1 MKGTVAANMHLIGHI
16 GGVGFSGGTKDYNKL
31 SNKPSLNGV
40 ELVGDL
46 RVSDLIDPEEGL
58 GLKID
63 GVPLTADTTLL
74 DLGSVPVTND
84 DIDEIVDEVFKDGV

>member
-1 MKGTVAANMHLIGHI
+1 MRGTIASNLHLVGHI
-16 GGVGFSGGTKDYNKL
+16 GGVASTGGVRDYNKL

-40 ELVGDL
+40 ELVGDIKI
-46 RVSDLIDPEEGL
+46 SDLVDPEEGL

-74 DLGSVPVTND
+74 ELGSVPVTNS
-84 DIDEIVDEVFKDGV
+84 DIDEIANEVFNDGM